1 MPDGAKPAFGTAIR
15 ITPRAHADRGGDT
28 HGRTISAPRMGC
40 GRAGVRMSVDTIR
53 MALGRLQDDPDNEA
67 AWNELAEAVTAPG
80 VANADAE
87 RLLGMARARHEQ
99 RREWAAVAQLLELE
113 IAFASGTPVEPP
125 MQAELARIYH
135 DELVDTDK
143 ALAAYRRLREI
154 RPGDPTADEAIEND
168 EAKRSKWRDLV
179 TRYVSEAGEGD
190 ETFQASL
197 YASAADIAYRY
208 GGESG
213 RPLAAEYVEKAL
225 EHDPK
230 SRRAA
235 SLAEVVHGKGGEWEA
250 LARVQELV
258 LEHGAQKDDRVA
270 AGLRLA
276 RTAGKKIGDAARAV
290 AAYEKVLG
298 IAPGHPDAL
307 SALAEAYSAGEAWDK
322 LVALYE
328 DQLRGGGLRGADEV
342 GLLVQ
347 IAMTH
352 WRMRGEAAA
361 AEPYFDRV
369 RRADPTH
376 AGMLNFFREYCEQK
390 DDKTRLTTILSDA
403 QRAMSDGPEK
413 RAIATEIAKLAEAG
427 ENAQKAIEQYKAVLR
442 TDPENREARDALKRL
457 YTHTESWN
465 ALVEILRQELERTP
479 EPAARAGV
487 LREIATMYREH
498 VKNDAALVTVLT
510 QIVQIDERDIDAVR
524 ELTRV
529 YEGLGRWRDLLQY
542 QQRLAELSSD
552 KEEKATLYRAAAR
565 RWVEQFSNVQNA
577 VAAYEALLDVD
588 GTDEE
593 AQVKLKELYLKR
605 RSWAQL
611 YALYERQLPAA
622 EGAAKIELLGEMAK
636 LAAERLDKG
645 AEAIALQKQIL
656 EIDPQAPGVLDAL
669 EKQAEREKDFAT
681 VAEVLERRVD
691 AAADD
696 AARLV
701 ALQKLGAVYA
711 ERLKDPAAAARTWRR
726 VLALSPGHAKALRVL
741 RESYFAASDWD
752 GLTDLY
758 ASQNDWEGLV
768 DFLSGAADKAGD
780 PQVKLDISF
789 RAARIYEE
797 QLGAPE
803 RATRSYERVLSV
815 APGDARAAAALV
827 PIYEKEEKWSRLPAL
842 YEVLLA
848 ASADDV
854 EKVAILRKLASV
866 TGGPLSDK
874 NAALSWARRA
884 YELSPDHEGLE
895 LLESWSRGAGSWTP
909 FVEAVEARLASGEGL
924 EADDRRAL
932 KLKLAEV
939 YARELAKLDEAVA
952 AYRELVEADPS
963 DAETVSALDELL
975 RASERRDDL
984 RWLFD
989 LRAQQLEGDDR
1000 ADVLAE
1006 WATLEEEVFGDAGQA
1021 ISLWRK
1027 VVEIVPRGE
1036 AMRSLARLLIAA
1048 GEHEAAADVIARH
1061 RDIAEGEERARR
1073 EVELSTLFLEK
1084 LDKAKAA
1091 FEAAV
1096 RALSVAPHDG
1106 EAIEILARLLDKPET
1121 RMRAATV
1128 LEEEYAEIGD
1138 SRREAQAIRVRL
1150 EGEEGDDVRLGLY
1163 FKLADVEE
1171 TKLGA
1176 AGTAFEVTL
1185 RALNEFAAN
1194 LDLWGRAS
1202 ELSARAGRPTDLA
1215 EAYRLHLV
1223 AGRGEGSPVL
1233 PEAVEIELC
1242 ERAASLH
1249 DEALGDPEGAMP
1261 YLARVLA
1268 VDPTNTR
1275 AFNRL
1280 KQILTSAERWP
1291 ELEALYEKAAQ
1302 GTTDEKDRIELL
1314 NEVAL
1319 ISEEII
1325 GDAAKAIGYYER
1337 ILALDPLYVA
1347 ALDALEKLYEREERW
1362 ADLAGLL
1369 EKRLSMA
1376 TEDEALD
1383 IKLALGGIYLDRLLQ
1398 PANAIGH
1405 LEDVLSRRESDVE
1418 ARQLVE
1424 RLLEIGDL
1432 RLRAARILE
1441 HVYEAKDEIRQL
1453 VRVLEIRREGAAD
1466 EGERRDLLRRISVL
1480 RDERL
1485 RDDAGAFASLS
1496 ELCPLEPEDGSLR
1509 ERFVEIGRRL
1519 GDHEKVAAVLTAAA
1533 DASQIPGTR
1542 GEILMEVARICED
1555 LLEDEA
1561 RAEKVYRRVAE
1572 IDAGDPALVIPA
1584 AQALGRIYAA
1594 RGRHEDL
1601 ASALG
1606 MEVRLEEDA
1615 ARRRELYERIGGLYE
1630 TVLEVPEKA
1639 IEAWRS
1645 RLADD
1650 SADTVALGAL
1660 ERLYERTGEFREL
1673 VSVLRKRE
1681 EVETSGDERRRTM
1694 TKAAETLA
1702 DKIGDVPEAIT
1713 AWRAVLD
1720 EFGPERPT
1728 LAALEALYEK
1738 AERWADL
1745 AETLEVDLSL
1755 ADEVDSRLGLYARL
1769 GDVRRLHQDDL
1780 SGALDAYRQALLL
1793 DPQSE
1798 RCRKALEAMLDIA
1811 DARRDAAE
1819 TLRPLYE
1826 ADGDAERLLRVLEI
1840 QVETTDDPTE
1850 RLDTLQ
1856 HALRTAEGPLGDAG
1870 RAFGYALRGLS
1881 LAAGEAEVQT
1891 WIDTVER
1898 LSETTGRW
1906 KETCALYQSIVEQ
1919 ILDGDV
1925 QQNVRLRV
1933 GELCRQKLDDSA
1945 LAITE
1950 YKKALDARG
1959 DDRRA
1964 MIALEE
1970 LYGAANDA
1978 ENLLAILKLRV
1989 ENAEDDGEKKAL
2001 LFRQADL
2008 QRGPLGDPSAA
2019 ITTYEAIL
2027 DVSLESAAI
2036 SALTTLYRAA
2046 ERWTDLITLHERQLD
2061 GGVGKAAD
2069 LRVSIARIAREH
2081 TDDVPRAFDE
2091 LGEALAGDPAHEGA
2105 VSELE
2110 GLLET
2115 STDPEH
2121 KARAGEM
2128 LEPVYLRRADWAR
2141 VKTALGARLAA
2152 SQDPS
2157 ERRDLLTRLAT
2168 LHEEQ
2173 LEDYVAALETV
2184 AQLLHEDLTDE
2195 GVWAELERLAK
2206 VASAE
2211 KRLAEIY
2218 AAELT
2223 ALTSDDASSAKLARR
2238 TGEIYADLGAVADA
2252 LTWYRRAHEFEPDS
2266 RELFAAI
2273 DALLVKE
2280 ARHAERVDLYRA
2292 ALDYLSDDERLAAL
2306 HTIAGL
2312 ERVELKEPEKAI
2324 DTYRA
2329 ALDVRD
2335 DDKKALDALT
2345 ELYKELGRD
2354 RELSDLYLRR
2364 AESAPNG
2371 EEAAPYR
2378 LALARLDREKLS
2390 DVGGAIDQ
2398 LEAIVSEVPWHKE
2411 AIAELESLTKDDEH
2425 KARVVE
2431 ILRPLYERQ
2440 DDWRLLIKLNEE
2452 RFGLAQDAQE
2462 KVAILRETARLWETR
2477 GEDELKAFEAT
2488 RAAFELDPE
2497 DGETRAELERLTEAL
2512 GAFEELCASYEKGVA
2527 TVIDEPTKRDLLAAL
2542 AKVYDTKID
2551 DPRKALEA
2559 YARLSEL
2566 DVTDPEPL
2574 EAMDNLA
2581 VLLSDWSTVISVL
2594 EKKSAIASDEENA
2607 SIWRRIAET
2616 KLDMMEDAEGAVA
2629 AYEKALDLDPESAFT
2644 VDNLINLYDA
2654 DQNAQRLV
2662 ELYQRRVELATEDEG
2677 DLRYE
2682 LNVKAAEC
2690 WEKQLDDR
2698 REAISAL
2705 NAALDARP
2713 ADAAVLKSLE
2723 RLYRAEKLWDDLL
2736 GNLQLQ
2742 ASAAET
2748 KEARV
2753 ALRTAI
2759 GDLYAAEL
2767 SSPHDALEQYRLVL
2781 DDEAT
2786 DDHAIKAVRAIA
2798 ESHEEL
2804 RLDAAEILEP
2814 VLRAGA
2820 RHEELCAIL
2829 ELRLKA
2835 QAEPSDRAVTLRA
2848 IAAVEDE
2855 GRGRPQAAEAALLRA
2870 LEDTPEDASLH
2881 EDIEK
2886 IAARAEGWND
2896 YAGALATRAGAIFD
2910 ATVAKDL
2917 YVRLGRVAEEKLSD
2931 DRRAVEA
2938 YAKAVEHAG
2947 DAPELLEA
2955 LDRLHG
2961 RLGDQKALA
2970 DVLERRVPTVD
2981 SDKERA
2987 DLLHRL
2993 AVIQIE
2999 SFGDKAQGLGTLRQA
3014 LDRAPDH
3021 AAACK
3026 ALEALTDV
3034 RELFDEA
3041 AEALEGVYKTL
3052 GDHAALARLYEKRI
3066 GYAETATDRVRLR
3079 LDLARVLEEQASDAK
3094 GAQAALE
3101 AAFAD
3106 DPTDNDVLAEI
3117 ERLAPVTEG
3126 WKSAADALDKAVR
3139 GRDLPSET
3147 ARDLWMRI
3155 AGWRKDKIGDARAAE
3170 EALEEA
3176 LKHDPQSDFIL
3187 REIEILQRAPGRERD
3202 LVATLRRLASLDA
3215 LSGTAADLR
3224 REAKSLAESVLKDD
3238 ALVETILREMLN
3250 SDESDVWALAEL
3262 CAVREKAADYKE
3274 VLSLLV
3280 RQADLAAD
3288 AATIRDKR
3296 HAAAAVAQ
3304 EKLGDDDKA
3313 IDLYSQIFE
3322 DEPSDTRASSALRGL
3337 YAKVNK
3343 NKELLSLLTRLIDL
3357 AESPEARTALRLE
3370 AAGICI
3376 DRLGAETE
3384 ATEHL
3389 RAVLDEDQGNEKATL
3404 LLSQL
3409 LEKSG
3414 RDQDLA
3420 DLLSSQIE
3428 LAQSQ
3433 GALDK
3438 ELSFRVRLGEV
3449 YENRLNDIPKA
3460 IETYKEVIGKADS
3473 HKGARLSLARL
3484 HEQRGEKAEAAEQL
3498 ENVLKGASGE
3508 EAVKTALRLA
3518 DLYGA
3523 LKQDDNVRRVLERG
3537 LAADEAAPEVRK
3549 RLLALYEKQKAW
3561 EELAGLIKGDAEA
3574 AKETA
3579 DKVRLYRKAAE
3590 IHQQKR
3596 SDPGSAADLLVKAS
3610 ELSPND
3616 RELLLALCDAY
3627 SASGRGKQAAE
3638 ALQKI
3643 VESYGGRRSKEL
3655 ATIHHRLA
3663 KAYLAEG
3670 EKEKSLEQLDIAFK
3684 IDPGSIAV
3692 LRDLGVLSLELAAA
3706 GDDAGKK
3713 AHLDRAQ
3720 KTFRA
3725 LLLQKLDDHSPIS
3738 KGEVFYYLAEI
3749 SHREGDDKK
3758 AQQMLERSLD
3768 ANKEFAPAKELL
3780 AKLKK

>member
-1 MPDGAKPAFGTAIR
+1 
-15 ITPRAHADRGGDT
+15 
-28 HGRTISAPRMGC
+28 
-40 GRAGVRMSVDTIR
+40 
-53 MALGRLQDDPDNEA
+53 MALGRLQDDPENET

-80 VANADAE
+80 ASNADVE
-87 RLLGMARARHEQ
+87 RLLGAARARHEQ

-113 IAFASGTPVEPP
+113 IDFASGTAVEAP
-125 MQAELARIYH
+125 MQAELARIYQ
-135 DELVDTDK
+135 DELVDADK
-143 ALAAYRRLREI
+143 AKSAYEKLLKI
-154 RPGDPTADEAIEND
+154 RPGDPTAEEAIEND
-168 EAKRSKWRDLV
+168 EAKRAKWRDLV
-179 TRYVSEAGEGD
+179 TRYISEAGEG
-190 ETFQASL
+190 EGAFQASL
-197 YASAADIAYRY
+197 YASAADVAYRY

-213 RPLAAEYVEKAL
+213 RALAAEYAEKAL
-225 EHDPK
+225 ELDPK

-235 SLAEVVHGKGGEWEA
+235 ALAEILYTRSAEWESV
-250 LARVQELV
+250 ARVQALV
-258 LEHGAQKDDRVA
+258 LAEAAQKDDRLA

-276 RTAGKKIGDAARAV
+276 RTASRKLNDPTRAV
-290 AAYEKVLG
+290 GAYEKVLA
-298 IAPGHPDAL
+298 IAPGQPDAL
-307 SALAEAYSAGEAWDK
+307 SFLAEAYSASESWDK

-328 DQLRGGGLRGADEV
+328 DQLRGGVLKGADET
-342 GLLVQ
+342 GILVQ
-347 IAMTH
+347 IAMVH
-352 WRMRGEAAA
+352 WRMRGEPTA

-369 RRADPTH
+369 RRAEPTH
-376 AGMLNFFREYCEQK
+376 AGMLNFFREHCAQK
-390 DDKTRLTTILSDA
+390 GDKARLATILSDA
-403 QRAMSDGPEK
+403 QRAMPDGAEK
-413 RAIATEIAKLAEAG
+413 RAVATEIAKLAESS
-427 ENAQKAIEQYKAVLR
+427 ENAQKAIEQYKTVLR
-442 TDPENREARDALKRL
+442 TDPENRDAREALKRL
-457 YTHTESWN
+457 YTQTESWN
-465 ALVEILRQELERTP
+465 ALIEILRQELERTP
-479 EPAARAGV
+479 ATEPAARADV
-487 LREIATMYREH
+487 LRQIAAVYREH

-510 QIVQIDERDIDAVR
+510 QIVQLDDRDIDAVR

-529 YEGLGRWRDLLQY
+529 YEALGRWRDLLQY
-542 QQRLAELSSD
+542 QQRLAELSAD
-552 KEEKATLYRAAAR
+552 KEEKASLYRAAAR

-588 GTDEE
+588 GTDAE
-593 AQVKLKELYLKR
+593 AQSKLKELYLKR
-605 RSWAQL
+605 RSWPQL
-611 YALYERQLPAA
+611 YSLYEKQLPSA
-622 EGAAKIELLGEMAK
+622 EGAAKIELLTEMAK

-656 EIDPQAPGVLDAL
+656 ELDPQAAGVLDAL

-691 AAADD
+691 AAPDD

-741 RESYFAASDWD
+741 RESYVAANDWD
-752 GLTDLY
+752 GLEELY
-758 ASQNDWEGLV
+758 ASQSDWEGLV
-768 DFLSGAADKAGD
+768 DFLSGAADKATEA
-780 PQVKLDISF
+780 QVKLDISF

-815 APGDARAAAALV
+815 APTDARAAAALV

-842 YEVLLA
+842 YEVLHG
-848 ASADDV
+848 ASTDEI

-866 TGGPLSDK
+866 TGGPLADK
-874 NAALSWARRA
+874 NAALAYARKA
-884 YELSPDHEGLE
+884 YELAPDHEGLE

-909 FVEAVEARLASGEGL
+909 FVEAVEARLAGGEGL
-924 EADDRRAL
+924 AAEDRRAL

-939 YARELAKLDEAVA
+939 YARELAKMDEAVA

-963 DAETVSALDELL
+963 DVETVGALDALL

-984 RWLFD
+984 RWLFE
-989 LRAQQLEGDDR
+989 LRAKQVEGDDR
-1000 ADVLAE
+1000 ADVFAE
-1006 WATLEEEVFGDAGQA
+1006 WATLEEEVFGDPAQA
-1021 ISLWRK
+1021 IALWRK

-1048 GEHEAAADVIARH
+1048 GEHEAAADVISRH
-1061 RDIAEGEERARR
+1061 RDIAEGDARARR
-1073 EVELSTLFLEK
+1073 EVELATLYLDK
-1084 LDKAKAA
+1084 LDRPAAA
-1091 FEAAV
+1091 FEACV
-1096 RALSVAPHDG
+1096 RALSVTAHDA
-1106 EAIEILARLLDKPET
+1106 EAIEILARLVDKTET

-1128 LEEEYAEIGD
+1128 LEEEYAEVGD
-1138 SRREAQAIRVRL
+1138 SKREAQAVRVRL
-1150 EGEEGDDVRLGLY
+1150 EAEKDEETRLGLY
-1163 FKLADVEE
+1163 LKLADVEE
-1171 TKLGA
+1171 QKLGA
-1176 AGTAFEVTL
+1176 AGTAFEVIL
-1185 RALNEFAAN
+1185 RALNEFPSN
-1194 LDLWGRAS
+1194 LELWGRAA
-1202 ELSARAGRPTDLA
+1202 ELAARSGRPTDLA

-1223 AGRGEGSPVL
+1223 ASRGSGAAL

-1249 DEALGDPEGAMP
+1249 DEQLGDPEGAMP
-1261 YLARVLA
+1261 YLERVLA
-1268 VDPTNTR
+1268 VDATNSR

-1291 ELEALYEKAAQ
+1291 ELEELYEKAAK

-1337 ILALDPLYVA
+1337 ILALDPVYVA

-1362 ADLAGLL
+1362 ADLAALL

-1376 TEDEALD
+1376 TDDEALD
-1383 IKLALGGIYLDRLLQ
+1383 IKLALGRIYTGRLQQ
-1398 PANAIGH
+1398 PASAIGH
-1405 LEDVLSRRESDVE
+1405 LEDVLSRRENDAE

-1424 RLLEIGDL
+1424 KLLEVQEL

-1441 HVYEAKDEIRQL
+1441 HVYEARDEIRQL
-1453 VRVLEIRREGAAD
+1453 VRVLEIRREGAQN
-1466 EGERRDLLRRISVL
+1466 EEERRELLRRISVL

-1485 RDDAGAFASLS
+1485 RDDAGAFGSLS
-1496 ELCPLEPEDGSLR
+1496 ELIPMEPEDGSLR
-1509 ERFVEIGRRL
+1509 QRFVEIGRRL
-1519 GDHEKVAAVLTAAA
+1519 ADHEKVAAVLTAAA
-1533 DASQIPGTR
+1533 DASQTPATR

-1572 IDAGDPALVIPA
+1572 IDANDPALVIPA
-1584 AQALGRIYAA
+1584 AQALGRIFAA

-1601 ASALG
+1601 AGALG
-1606 MEVRLEEDA
+1606 LEVRLEEDA
-1615 ARRRELYERIGGLYE
+1615 ARRRDLYERIGGLYE
-1630 TVLEVPEKA
+1630 TVLEEPKKA
-1639 IEAWRS
+1639 IEAWRA
-1645 RLADD
+1645 RLEDEPT
-1650 SADTVALGAL
+1650 DTAALGAL

-1738 AERWADL
+1738 AEQWSDL
-1745 AETLEVDLSL
+1745 ADTIEVDLSL
-1755 ADEVDSRLGLYARL
+1755 ADDTESRLGLYARL
-1769 GDVRRLHQDDL
+1769 GDVRRLHQSDL
-1780 SGALDAYRQALLL
+1780 PGALEAYRQALLL
-1793 DPQSE
+1793 DPASD
-1798 RCRKALEAMLDIA
+1798 RCRKALEALLDVA
-1811 DARRDAAE
+1811 DARREAAE

-1840 QVETTDDPTE
+1840 QVETTDDPGE
-1850 RLDTLQ
+1850 RLENLQ

-1898 LSETTGRW
+1898 LAESTGRW
-1906 KETCALYQSIVEQ
+1906 KETADLYQSIVEQ

-1933 GELCRQKLDDSA
+1933 GELARKKLGDSA
-1945 LAITE
+1945 LSITE
-1950 YKKALDARG
+1950 YKKALDARA

-1970 LYGAANDA
+1970 LYAEANDST
-1978 ENLLAILKLRV
+1978 NLLEILKLRV
-1989 ENAEDDGEKKAL
+1989 DNAENDGEKKEL

-2008 QRGPLGDPSAA
+2008 QKGPLGDATGA
-2019 ITTYEAIL
+2019 ISTYEAIL
-2027 DVSLESAAI
+2027 DVSLEAAAI
-2036 SALTTLYRAA
+2036 RALEGLYRGA
-2046 ERWTDLITLHERQLD
+2046 ERWSDLIALYERQLD

-2069 LRVSIARIAREH
+2069 LRVNIARIAREH
-2081 TDDVPRAFDE
+2081 TGDVPRAFDE
-2091 LGEALAGDPAHEGA
+2091 LGEALSHDAGHEGA
-2105 VSELE
+2105 VAELE
-2110 GLLET
+2110 GLLEG

-2128 LEPVYLRRADWAR
+2128 LEPVYLRRADWAK

-2152 SQDPS
+2152 SQDPAD
-2157 ERRDLLTRLAT
+2157 RRDLLTRLAT

-2173 LEDYVAALETV
+2173 LEDYAAALETV
-2184 AQLLHEDLTDE
+2184 AKLLHEELNDE

-2206 VASAE
+2206 VAGAE

-2218 AAELT
+2218 AGELS
-2223 ALTSDDASSAKLARR
+2223 ALSSDDASSAKLARR
-2238 TGEIYADLGAVADA
+2238 TGEIYADLGEVASA
-2252 LTWYRRAHEFEPDS
+2252 LQWYRRAHEFEPES
-2266 RELFAAI
+2266 RELFGAI

-2280 ARHAERVDLYRA
+2280 ARHAERVALYRA
-2292 ALDYLSDDERLAAL
+2292 ALDYLGDDDRIAAL
-2306 HTIAGL
+2306 HTIAKL

-2324 DTYRA
+2324 ETYRA

-2335 DDKKALDALT
+2335 DDAKALDALT
-2345 ELYKELGRD
+2345 ELYRELGRD
-2354 RELSDLYLRR
+2354 RELADLYLRR
-2364 AESAPNG
+2364 AEAAPNG

-2378 LALARLDREKLS
+2378 LSLARLLRDKLE

-2398 LEAIVSEVPWHKE
+2398 LEAIVTEVPWHQD
-2411 AIAELESLTKDDEH
+2411 AIKELEGLTKGGEH

-2440 DDWRLLIKLNEE
+2440 DDWKLLIKLNEE
-2452 RFGLAQDAQE
+2452 RFGLAQDVHE
-2462 KVAILRETARLWETR
+2462 KVAILRETARLWEAR

-2497 DGETRAELERLTEAL
+2497 DSDTRAELERLTESL

-2527 TVIDEPTKRDLLAAL
+2527 TVSDDVTKRELLGAL

-2551 DPRKALEA
+2551 DPRKALDA
-2559 YARLSEL
+2559 YGRLSDL
-2566 DVTDPEPL
+2566 DPTEPDPL

-2581 VLLSDWSTVISVL
+2581 VLLSDWTTVIAVL

-2616 KLDMMEDAEGAVA
+2616 KLDMLEDTEGAVA
-2629 AYEKALDLDPESAFT
+2629 AYEKALELDPESAFT
-2644 VDNLINLYDA
+2644 VDALINLYDPEK
-2654 DQNAQRLV
+2654 NAKRLV
-2662 ELYQRRVELATEDEG
+2662 ELYQRRVELAGSDES

-2713 ADAAVLKSLE
+2713 ADPAVLKSLE
-2723 RLYRAEKLWDDLL
+2723 RLYRDEKLWDDLL

-2748 KEARV
+2748 KEQRV

-2759 GDLYAAEL
+2759 GDLYAKEL
-2767 SSPHDALEQYRLVL
+2767 SSSHDALEQYRLVL
-2781 DDEAT
+2781 DDEPAN
-2786 DDHAIKAVRAIA
+2786 DHAIAAVRAIG
-2798 ESHEEL
+2798 EGHEEL

-2814 VLRAGA
+2814 VLRGGA
-2820 RHEELCAIL
+2820 RHEELVAIL

-2835 QAEPSDRAVTLRA
+2835 QTDPTDRAKTLRA

-2870 LEDTPEDASLH
+2870 LEDTPDDASLH

-2886 IAARAEGWND
+2886 MCARSEGWGR
-2896 YAGALATRAGAIFD
+2896 YADALTTRAGAIFD
-2910 ATVAKDL
+2910 AVVAKDL
-2917 YVRLGRVAEEKLSD
+2917 YVRLGRIAEEKLKD
-2931 DRRAVEA
+2931 DRRSVEA

-2970 DVLERRVPTVD
+2970 DVLERRVPLAE
-2981 SDKERA
+2981 SDKDRA

-2999 SFGDKAQGLGTLRQA
+2999 SFGDKAQGLSTLRQA
-3014 LDRAPDH
+3014 LERAPDH

-3026 ALEALTDV
+3026 ALEALTDT

-3066 GYAETATDRVRLR
+3066 SYAATPGDRVRLR
-3079 LDLARVLEEQASDAK
+3079 LDLARVLEERASDAK
-3094 GAQAALE
+3094 AAQAALE
-3101 AAFAD
+3101 AAFVD
-3106 DPTDNDVLAEI
+3106 DPTDVDVLAEI
-3117 ERLAPVTEG
+3117 ERLAPITDG
-3126 WKSAADALDKAVR
+3126 WKAASDALDKSIR
-3139 GRDLPSET
+3139 ERDLPSET

-3155 AGWRKDKIGDARAAE
+3155 AGWRKDKIGDARSAE
-3170 EALEEA
+3170 AALEEA

-3187 REIEILQRAPGRERD
+3187 REIEVLQRSPGRERD
-3202 LVATLRRLASLDA
+3202 LVATLRRLAALDA
-3215 LSGTAADLR
+3215 LSGSSSDLR
-3224 REAKSLAESVLKDD
+3224 REAKTLAQTVLEDD
-3238 ALVETILREMLN
+3238 ALVEAILREMLA
-3250 SDESDVWALAEL
+3250 SDENDVWALAEL
-3262 CAVREKAADYKE
+3262 TTVREKVGDYKE

-3288 AATIRDKR
+3288 ANSIRATR
-3296 HAAAAVAQ
+3296 HAAAAVAR
-3304 EKLGDDDKA
+3304 EKLGDDEKA

-3322 DEPSDTRASSALRGL
+3322 DEPSDTRASAALRSL
-3337 YAKVNK
+3337 YAKVGK
-3343 NKELLSLLTRLIDL
+3343 NKELLGLLTRLIDL
-3357 AESPEARTALRLE
+3357 AETPETRTALRLE
-3370 AAGICI
+3370 AAAICI
-3376 DRLGAETE
+3376 DKLGAETE

-3420 DLLSSQIE
+3420 DLLSSQID
-3428 LAQSQ
+3428 LAKEQ

-3449 YENRLNDIPKA
+3449 YETRLNDIAKA
-3460 IETYKEVIGKADS
+3460 IETYKEVIGKAPT
-3473 HKGARLSLARL
+3473 HKGALLALARL
-3484 HEQRGEKAEAAEQL
+3484 HEQRGEKAEAARTL
-3498 ENVLKGASGE
+3498 ETVLEGASGE

-3523 LKQDDNVRRVLERG
+3523 LKQDDDVRRVLERG
-3537 LAADEAAPEVRK
+3537 LAADQGAPEIRK

-3561 EELAGLIKGDAEA
+3561 EELAGLIKGDAETA
-3574 AKETA
+3574 TETA
-3579 DKVRLYRKAAE
+3579 EKVRLYRKAAE
-3590 IHQQKR
+3590 IHQTKR
-3596 SDPGSAADLLVKAS
+3596 NDPGSAADLLVKAS

-3670 EKEKSLEQLDIAFK
+3670 EKDKSLEQLDIAFK

-3692 LRDLGVLSLELAAA
+3692 LRDLGVLSLELSATS
-3706 GDDAGKK
+3706 DDAAKK
-3713 AHLDRAQ
+3713 AHIDRAQ

-3725 LLLQKLDDHSPIS
+3725 LLLQKLDDNSPIS

-3758 AQQMLERSLD
+3758 ALQMLERSLD
-3768 ANKEFAPAKELL
+3768 ANKEYAPAKELL